1 MESHLQENFDVR
13 SKHSS
18 AEVLERWRNLC
29 GVVKNP
35 KRRFRFTANLSKR
48 HEADAVRKT
57 NQEKLKIAVL
67 VSKAAIQFHIVRLI
81 LFTLFCFVYALQSTF
96 KANAPSPFPD
106 TKSSTPL
113 LSGTEINQEA
123 HHIRNDSSQKDSTEE
138 ENIDNIHPS
147 HGSPT
152 ESECFSCTDVDKRKD
167 IRKKD
172 NFEANAPSPLPET
185 KSSTPFLPKTEINH
199 EAHHI
204 RNDSSE
210 KYSIKEENIDDI
222 HPSHG
227 SPTDFKNFS
236 RRDVDLRTNIR
247 KKDNFEANAPS
258 SFPETKISAPLLP
271 ETEIN
276 HVSHHKRNDSSQKDG
291 IEEENIDDI
300 HPSHGSPTDSEYFS
314 CTDIDQ
320 RRKIRLK
327 DNFKA
332 NAPSPFPETKSST
345 PLLPETEINHV
356 SHRIRNDSS
365 EQDSTEEENID
376 DNHPPHGSPTDSEYF
391 SCTDVDQRTN
401 IRLKKLELSVVVAN
415 LVCEV
420 STVIFDQLSS
430 PHKSLFALIATLTS
444 FFTVGFCIIEICCK
458 CSQGKYVWNMEGKFY
473 WFYNA
478 GDGKP
483 FGSVLDI
490 IGIVSGTL
498 QFILTAVA
506 YGIYYSQHVNSPIK
520 LHICSIVFAFVLLCS
535 KISVEKQK
543 TWQHFESSEC

>member
-18 AEVLERWRNLC
+18 AEVSERWRNLFV
-29 GVVKNP
+29 VVKSP

-48 HEADAVRKT
+48 HEADAMRKT

-67 VSKAAIQFHIVRLI
+67 VSKAAIQFHI
-81 LFTLFCFVYALQSTF
+81 ATF
-96 KANAPSPFPD
+96 KANALSLFPE

-147 HGSPT
+147 HGSPI

-185 KSSTPFLPKTEINH
+185 KSSTPFLLKTEINH

-204 RNDSSE
+204 RNDSSK

-227 SPTDFKNFS
+227 SRTDFKYFS

-258 SFPETKISAPLLP
+258 SVPETKISAPLLP

-276 HVSHHKRNDSSQKDG
+276 HLSHHKRNDSSQ
-291 IEEENIDDI
+291 
-300 HPSHGSPTDSEYFS
+300 
-314 CTDIDQ
+314 
-320 RRKIRLK
+320 K

-345 PLLPETEINHV
+345 PLLLETEINHV

-401 IRLKKLELSVVVAN
+401 IRLKKLELSMVVAN

-535 KISVEKQK
+535 KIIVEKQK